1 MTPHRLLA
9 LGGTRSGKSR
19 YAQGTDPVVLVSDEV
34 ALGRRPRLVG
44 RWRPGR

>member
-9 LGGTRSGKSR
+9 LGGTRSDKSR
-19 YAQGTDPVVLVSDEV
+19 YAQEADPVVLVSDEV
-34 ALGRRPRLVG
+34 GLGRRPRLVR